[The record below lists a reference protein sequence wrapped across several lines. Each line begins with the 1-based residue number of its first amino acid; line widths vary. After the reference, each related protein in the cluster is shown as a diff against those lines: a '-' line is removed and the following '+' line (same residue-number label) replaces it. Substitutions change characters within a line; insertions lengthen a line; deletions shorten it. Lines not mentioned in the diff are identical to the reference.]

1 MHADRIKE
9 QFMSSHTKIVATG
22 VALLTVASLTVA
34 LVPAS
39 AAVAKS
45 YSLTSVKTH
54 KSAGNCWSA
63 ISGKVYN
70 LSKWIPKHPGGAS
83 VIKSMCGKDA
93 TAAFKS
99 RHGMSGRAA
108 KSLASYKIGTLSKA
122 KPTPSSTATP
132 TPTPTPTPTSTST
145 TLTAAL
151 VATYSAPADCWS
163 IVNGNV
169 YNLTAWISRHKGGP
183 GVITAMCGID
193 ASAAYNGMHGS
204 ANKPATS
211 LSIYMVGAVG
221 STLP

>member
-45 YSLTSVKTH
+45 YSLASVKTH

-108 KSLASYKIGTLSKA
+108 KS
-122 KPTPSSTATP
+122 
-132 TPTPTPTPTSTST
+132 PTSTST

-151 VATYSAPADCWS
+151 VATHSAPADCWS